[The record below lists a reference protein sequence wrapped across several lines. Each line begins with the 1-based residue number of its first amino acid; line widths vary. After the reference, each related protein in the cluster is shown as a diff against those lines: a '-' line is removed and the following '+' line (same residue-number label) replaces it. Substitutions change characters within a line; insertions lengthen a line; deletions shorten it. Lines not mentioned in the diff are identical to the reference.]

1 VHDFGAHV
9 RFLRPSIAVF
19 VIALLASLC
28 IHFPIYEVLGDL
40 ADRLLN
46 QPVAE
51 RHAPVEFELAPL
63 GKSDVPEP
71 KPKDTELPPEPKAKD
86 KQAKKEPPPEPQKKL
101 DPQQQQDTAKPLP
114 LPEPEIVKAEPQPV
128 PQRPDN
134 PLAVTQKSDNPD
146 VPPPDDAKY
155 IAEENRRVE
164 QESIATMRNMQ
175 RDDPKPMA
183 NASPKQT
190 QEEEGNS
197 DKTEIEDL
205 QDVHGSK
212 ERTPNPAEAS
222 TKPQHESEPS
232 AGKREAQAV
241 APAPAVSQAPS
252 KAVNPQRATGS
263 PQTGGEPDKIVVSDG
278 VGTFTIRKQ
287 PQGKGPGDAGGAQ
300 KPGDPSP
307 DRNNREGARAQNG
320 VNLRLSWHQF
330 EDTYGA
336 DDLEAQRAAYLEQRK
351 SSASGRS
358 RAVKWKEFRA
368 AIENFVPNVQPGTQT
383 ALNTAADPFAAWLA
397 EAHRRIHREYAFGFL
412 RSLPLAGGPFA
423 DPALHTE
430 LEIVINGDGSVH
442 KVGVAESSGFMP
454 FDYGAFDA
462 VMRAAPYPI
471 PPRKILS
478 GDGRVYVHWGFY
490 RNERQCGTFNARP
503 YILPHPNDPPEPGKS
518 PLHDDGPPPAHPSTP
533 SGPVPVPA
541 DGDFGMVDPV
551 LPARFA
557 SRNDVR

>member
-1 VHDFGAHV
+1 
-9 RFLRPSIAVF
+9 
-19 VIALLASLC
+19 
-28 IHFPIYEVLGDL
+28 
-40 ADRLLN
+40 
-46 QPVAE
+46 
-51 RHAPVEFELAPL
+51 
-63 GKSDVPEP
+63 
-71 KPKDTELPPEPKAKD
+71 
-86 KQAKKEPPPEPQKKL
+86 
-101 DPQQQQDTAKPLP
+101 
-114 LPEPEIVKAEPQPV
+114 
-128 PQRPDN
+128 
-134 PLAVTQKSDNPD
+134 
-146 VPPPDDAKY
+146 VPPPADAKF

-164 QESIATMRNMQ
+164 QETIAHIRDMQ

-190 QEEEGNS
+190 QEDEGNS
-197 DKTEIEDL
+197 DKTEVEDL
-205 QDVHGSK
+205 QEVHGSN
-212 ERTPNPAEAS
+212 ERTPNPKEAAV
-222 TKPQHESEPS
+222 KPQRESEPS
-232 AGKREAQAV
+232 AGKRDAQAV
-241 APAPAVSQAPS
+241 TPAPAVSQAPS

-287 PQGKGPGDAGGAQ
+287 PQGKGPGAAGGAE

-351 SSASGRS
+351 SSATGRS
-358 RAVKWKEFRA
+358 REVKWKEFRA
-368 AIENFVPNVQPGTQT
+368 AIENFVPNVQPGDQT
-383 ALNTAADPFAAWLA
+383 ALNAAASPFAAYLA
-397 EAHRRIHREYAFGFL
+397 TIHRNIHREFAFGFL
-412 RSLPLAGGPFA
+412 ANLPIAGGPF
-423 DPALHTE
+423 DDRSLFTT

-442 KVGVAESSGFMP
+442 NVGIAKTSGFLP

-462 VMRAAPYPI
+462 VMRAAPYPP

-518 PLHDDGPPPAHPSTP
+518 PLHDDEPPPAHPSAP
-533 SGPVPVPA
+533 SGPAPTVPA
-541 DGDFGMVDPV
+541 DGDFGMIEPV
-551 LPARFA
+551 IPARLAARDDDRHRAGA
-557 SRNDVR
+557 SRRRSDARR